1 MCATAVGAWRRQLLQ
16 KPSFL
21 LCRFT
26 RRSLPL
32 ASLLPNWRG
41 AGFWRGLEWQLHL
54 SECCPTQLRR
64 YVSVAPSSRATKA
77 KCASGLPTSL
87 PSCTE
92 RMALLDE
99 LRNSSI
105 LMLGD
110 STSAQLLM
118 HSCDAFSSSPKSFV
132 AVPQDVD
139 LGKYHH
145 GACDRSTT
153 TRADC
158 SGTAPEAA
166 SPSAPFRT
174 LA

>member
-1 MCATAVGAWRRQLLQ
+1 MPHA
-16 KPSFL
+16 
-21 LCRFT
+21 
-26 RRSLPL
+26 
-32 ASLLPNWRG
+32 ASALRVRGNLRVRG
-41 AGFWRGLEWQLHL
+41 AT
-54 SECCPTQLRR
+54 CPQR
-64 YVSVAPSSRATKA
+64 SN
-77 KCASGLPTSL
+77 ASGLPTSL

-92 RMALLDE
+92 RRMALLDE